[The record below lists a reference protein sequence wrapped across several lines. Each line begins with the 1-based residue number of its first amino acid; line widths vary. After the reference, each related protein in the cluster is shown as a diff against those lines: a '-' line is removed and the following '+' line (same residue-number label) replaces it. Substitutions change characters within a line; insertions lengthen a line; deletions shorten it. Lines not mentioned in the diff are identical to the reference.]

1 MLSSCMRFLCAKS
14 LAYILLCLYALILGI
29 ATYVES
35 KEGTPFVQKWIYH
48 SPAFIAFQGLIA
60 LSILLNILRS
70 SYLRQGRYG
79 VWLIHAA
86 LLVILGGALVTHL
99 TGREGY
105 MHLREGQTASYMLQ
119 REEGGKT
126 KEVDLPFALELKDFV
141 LTRYPGS
148 SSPSSYESFL
158 ILHEGEQKRD
168 IHIYMNHTLDVK
180 GYRVFQL
187 SYDPDERG
195 SVLLINE
202 DWMGRYIS
210 YTGYIL
216 LSVAFLLCFWSK
228 KGRVRQLLTRLARSS
243 NMLLA
248 ALAMLCLAPVAR
260 AADYSDVADS
270 IVPVEE
276 AQRFADLPMQD
287 GHGRIVPVETYASQ
301 ILRKLHGDDKI
312 NSWNAEQFLL
322 SFWLRPDEWAR
333 IPFIASLNP
342 DISERYGL
350 SKDYIAFVEVFTP
363 AGDYLFQE
371 ELEAIYQKKANE
383 RSRYD
388 KDLLKLDEKLNLYHQ
403 LMEYQLI
410 KLFPKLGDEQQ
421 RWFAAGDE
429 DNAEHFE
436 GEEAMFVSKI
446 LTVYLGELQS
456 ALDKEG
462 SWEEATHI
470 LSLLSIY
477 QEKKGADSG
486 LDEDKNKMELRYN
499 DWQIFPRSQLAYL
512 IIGGLMLL
520 LSWLR
525 VLGGQR
531 ICRVLFVSLCFLVLG
546 VLIIHSY
553 GMGMRW
559 YIADYA
565 PWSNSYETMV
575 YIAWMSALVGL
586 VAARRSYFVAAIS
599 VLFAGVVLFV
609 SSLSW
614 MDPHM
619 SPLVPALQS
628 LWLMFH
634 VAVIVAAYG
643 FFGIA
648 FLLAVSNLLLICLR
662 GKKGK
667 ESAQKLTDIQ
677 EILLWIG
684 LSLMVIGSC
693 LGAIWANESWGRYW
707 GWDPKETWA
716 LITILCYVLCTHLR
730 MLPKIYSLYSF
741 NVLSMF
747 SFLSVLMTYFGV
759 NYFLSGMHSYNSSQL
774 PDNVLLYLAGSVG
787 VLLLLAIAAKLRKM
801 A

>member
-1 MLSSCMRFLCAKS
+1 MLSSCLRFLGAKS
-14 LAYILLCLYALILGI
+14 LAYVLLCLYALILGI

-48 SPAFIAFQGLIA
+48 SPAFIGFQALLALNIL
-60 LSILLNILRS
+60 LSILRA

-79 VWLIHAA
+79 VWLIHVSI
-86 LLVILGGALVTHL
+86 LVILGGALVTHL

-105 MHLREGQTASYMLQ
+105 MHLREGQTASYMVQ
-119 REEGGKT
+119 REESGT

-148 SSPSSYESFL
+148 ASPSSYESFL
-158 ILHEGEQKRD
+158 ILHEGEKKQD
-168 IHIYMNHTLDVK
+168 VHIYMNHTLDVQ

-228 KGRVRQLLTRLARSS
+228 KGRVRQLLARLSRNS
-243 NMLLA
+243 NMLLI
-248 ALAMLCLAPVAR
+248 LLSVLCLVPTAKAL
-260 AADYSDVADS
+260 DYSDVEDS
-270 IVPVEE
+270 IIPAEE
-276 AQRFADLPMQD
+276 AQRFANLPMQD

-301 ILRKLHGDDKI
+301 ILRKLHGDDSI
-312 NSWNAEQFLL
+312 NGWNAEQFLL
-322 SFWLRPDEWAR
+322 SFWLRPDEWMR
-333 IPFIASLNP
+333 IPFIKAPNP
-342 DISERYGL
+342 DIAERYGL
-350 SKDYIAFVEVFTP
+350 NKDYISFVDILTP

-371 ELEAIYQKKANE
+371 ALEIIYQKKANE

-388 KDLLKLDEKLNLYHQ
+388 KDLLKLDEKINLFHQ
-403 LMEYQLI
+403 LRQFQLI
-410 KLFPKLGDEQQ
+410 KLFPKLDDAQQ

-446 LTVYLGELQS
+446 LTVYLEELQS

-462 SWEEATHI
+462 SWEAATHI
-470 LSLLSIY
+470 LSLLTIY
-477 QEKKGADSG
+477 QEKKGVNSG
-486 LDEDKNKMELRYN
+486 LDEKRIEAELRYN

-512 IIGGLMLL
+512 ILGGLMLL

-531 ICRVLFVSLCFLVLG
+531 VYRVLFITLCVLVLA
-546 VLIIHSY
+546 VLVMHSY
-553 GMGMRW
+553 GMGLRW
-559 YIADYA
+559 YIATYA

-586 VAARRSYFVAAIS
+586 IAARRSYFVTAIS

-619 SPLVPALQS
+619 SPLVPVLQS

-648 FLLAVSNLLLICLR
+648 FLLAVSNLLLICMR
-662 GKKGK
+662 GKKAK
-667 ESAQKLTDIQ
+667 ISVQNLTDIQ

-684 LSLMVIGSC
+684 LSLMVVGSC

-730 MLPKIYSLYSF
+730 MIPKIHSLYSF

-774 PDNVLLYLAGSVG
+774 PANVLLYLAGSVG
-787 VLLLLAIAAKLRKM
+787 LLLLLAIAAKLRKM
-801 A
+801 